1 MTLRTRTHSHTHTDT
16 TVSHMQRYKDTL
28 VFVRIAAV
36 SLSACSFYRC
46 LIFNLDMVFLWP
58 HAHEDTQ
65 THALTHTHTY
75 THVHTLR
82 HVLTKIICLK
92 MKKSQKKAL
101 PLLLVKPLPLLLPK
115 SNNNTTTTT
124 TVTRYFPG
132 PSGMTLNPR
141 ATPNTRTKG
150 KQDEATTNTQLS
162 QKPKGEASRRS
173 PFSALLTRSSL
184 AS

>member
-1 MTLRTRTHSHTHTDT
+1 
-16 TVSHMQRYKDTL
+16 MQRYKDTL

-65 THALTHTHTY
+65 THTHTHPR
-75 THVHTLR
+75 THTQACAYKNNLFKDEEIAKKKRCHCCCCRRCHCCCLR
-82 HVLTKIICLK
+82 
-92 MKKSQKKAL
+92 A
-101 PLLLVKPLPLLLPK
+101 
-115 SNNNTTTTT
+115 TTTTT

-162 QKPKGEASRRS
+162 QKPKGEASPRS
-173 PFSALLTRSSL
+173 PLSALLTRSPRIL
-184 AS
+184 GRFIHEMNTAKA